1 MRHSLLLLGVGA
13 ALAIGGPAYSQNLF
27 MDVNGSGTCTSDDAL
42 TSSITAVD
50 VWLDS
55 NHKADG
61 TVVTCSDITSGGD
74 TDPLDVGG
82 FDIIV
87 HAGGSGSVAFN
98 SFDSQPS
105 GFTVISAFT
114 TAGSDMSV
122 GYTGTGYISPGLVK
136 LGTIHVTVTGT
147 PRLSFL
153 TAPPSPSFPST
164 ATGFA
169 SHCDATTNFNFVT
182 LGIDFLDSCGT
193 SSPTPTESTT
203 WGRIKQLYR

>member
-1 MRHSLLLLGVGA
+1 MRHCLLLLGVGA
-13 ALAIGGPAYSQNLF
+13 ALAIGGPAYSQNIF
-27 MDVNGSGTCTSDDAL
+27 MDVNGTGTCTSDDAL

-55 NHKADG
+55 NHNKVGLEAF
-61 TVVTCSDITSGGD
+61 CKDINGNLTGQ
-74 TDPLDVGG
+74 PLDVGG

-87 HAGGSGSVAFN
+87 HAGGSGSVVFN
-98 SFDSQPS
+98 SFDSQPA
-105 GFTVISAFT
+105 GFTVVSAFT
-114 TAGSDMSV
+114 TAGPDMSV

-147 PRLSFL
+147 PQLSFL

-169 SHCDATTNFNFVT
+169 SHCDASINPNFVT
-182 LGIDFLDSCGT
+182 LGTDFLDSCGT